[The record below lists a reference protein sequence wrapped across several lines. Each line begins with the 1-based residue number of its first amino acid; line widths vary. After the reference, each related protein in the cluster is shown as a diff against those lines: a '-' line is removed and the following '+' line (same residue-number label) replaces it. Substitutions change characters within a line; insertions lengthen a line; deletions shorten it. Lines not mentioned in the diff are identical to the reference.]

1 MANIVTVEL
10 RNPPVGAENWS
21 LTLLNWDITVPIRFI
36 GWNGKQRLDITEA
49 ITFEIPGGLTLPLRI
64 MSLQITKWNEAKT
77 ALIVLYEFQSFLPY
91 LYDFDK
97 MEYGDEPDPS
107 YREVFIP
114 GLGNYYYYVDTEE
127 MILTEVAPVIQDWT
141 AIIGPILVIG
151 LLAGLMLPMMKGMF
165 K

>member
-10 RNPPVGAENWS
+10 RNPPSEAENWS
-21 LTLLNWDITVPIRFI
+21 LTLLDWDITTPIYFVGR
-36 GWNGKQRLDITEA
+36 NGKDRLDIAEVA
-49 ITFEIPGGLTLPLRI
+49 TFEIPGGLTLPLRI

-107 YREVFIP
+107 YREIFIP
-114 GLGNYYYYVDTEE
+114 ELGSYYYDVATEE
-127 MILTEVAPVIQDWT
+127 LVLVEAAPVTQDWT
-141 AIIGPILVIG
+141 PLIGMVLVLGMVAMMIP
-151 LLAGLMLPMMKGMF
+151 AMKGGF